1 MSIFTEVSIP
11 IKTIGNVLDRL
22 FTSKEELLTK
32 QAILDELK
40 IRIDT
45 GQIQINKIEAF
56 HNSIFVAGWRP
67 AIGWTCAAAIFYE
80 FIFRPIVGGFGLVF
94 PLIQTEGLYTLATI
108 LLGAQGLRTI
118 ERIKKK

>member
-1 MSIFTEVSIP
+1 MSILTEISIP
-11 IKTIGNVLDRL
+11 IKTIGNVLDKL

-40 IRIDT
+40 LSVDA

-56 HNSIFVAGWRP
+56 HDSIFVAGWRP
-67 AIGWTCAAAIFYE
+67 AIGWICASAIFYE
-80 FIFRPIVGGFGLVF
+80 FIFRPILGGFGLVF